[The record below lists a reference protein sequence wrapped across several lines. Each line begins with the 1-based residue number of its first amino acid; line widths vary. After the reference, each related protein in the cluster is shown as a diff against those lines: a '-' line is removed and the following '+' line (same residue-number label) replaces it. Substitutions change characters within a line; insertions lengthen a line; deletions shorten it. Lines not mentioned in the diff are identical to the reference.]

1 MSQIGRRLR
10 PRLYGPAVLGVCL
23 LPATSHAHAPIEGVN
38 EIINGLLH
46 PIITPS
52 HLLILLGLGLWI
64 GQRQPLDLKTPLLIF
79 APVSALALAGTTT
92 GLITTV
98 YSPIL
103 LALALAGGLL
113 VATAKELPPLVI
125 QLLTGGAALLIG
137 LDSRVENGDTLA
149 VIKTLTGIWIGLLI
163 VLCDVAIYGSYA
175 TKRKWMQVGTRV
187 LGSWIVA
194 ISMLVLAFVLRK
206 PLAP

>member
-1 MSQIGRRLR
+1 MSEIGRRP
-10 PRLYGPAVLGVCL
+10 PRRLAWPAVLVVCL
-23 LPATSHAHAPIEGVN
+23 FPATSHAHAPIEGVN

-64 GQRQPLDLKTPLLIF
+64 GQRQPLDLKTPLLVF
-79 APVSALALAGTTT
+79 APVSALALAGTTA
-92 GLITTV
+92 GLVTTV
-98 YSPIL
+98 YPPIL
-103 LALALAGGLL
+103 LALALAGGVL

-125 QLLTGGAALLIG
+125 QLLAGGAALLLG
-137 LDSRVENGDTLA
+137 LDSRVEAGDTLA
-149 VIKTLTGIWIGLLI
+149 VVKTLAGIWISLLI

-175 TKRKWMQVGTRV
+175 AKRKWMQVGTRV

-194 ISMLVLAFVLRK
+194 ISMLVLAFALRK
-206 PLAP
+206 PVAP